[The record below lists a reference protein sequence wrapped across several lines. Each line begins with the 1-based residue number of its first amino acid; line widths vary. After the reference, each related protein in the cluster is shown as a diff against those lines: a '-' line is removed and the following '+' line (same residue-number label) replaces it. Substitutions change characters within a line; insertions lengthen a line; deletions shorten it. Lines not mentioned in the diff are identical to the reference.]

1 MSLIAGLIGAHIS
14 RTRLPAALKILCD
27 AYGMGLEF
35 YLIDTTERSEFDFDA
50 TVHGL
55 RNRGWS
61 GVAVTHP
68 YKTNAARYA
77 EDGMHPDVEHL
88 GAANA
93 LVFGEYVT
101 GFNTDYTGFQAAFA
115 SVHERGPVVMAGA
128 GGVARAIGA
137 ALVKAG
143 VSDLAI
149 YDTDTLRSEDLA
161 FSLGPP
167 ARAIPVS
174 AFEDAVREAAGLVNA
189 TPLGMAEY
197 PGSAFAPDLIGG
209 QAWAFD
215 AVYTPTDTMFLTA
228 AQAKGLQ
235 VVSGFDL
242 FRHMAVRSFAALT
255 GETPAPEDFLPL
267 LEDLRP

>member
-1 MSLIAGLIGAHIS
+1 MSLIAGLIGAHIA
-14 RTRLPAALKILCD
+14 RTKLPAALQIMCD
-27 AYGMGLEF
+27 EFGMELEF
-35 YLIDTTERSEFDFDA
+35 YLIDTTQKSAFDFDA

-61 GVAVTHP
+61 GVTVTHP

-88 GAANA
+88 GAANT

-101 GFNTDYTGFQAAFA
+101 GFNTDYTGFQAAF
-115 SVHERGPVVMAGA
+115 SGVSERGPVVMAGA

-137 ALVKAG
+137 ALVQAG

-149 YDTDTLRSEDLA
+149 YDTDTLRAEDLA

-167 ARAIPVS
+167 ARAIPS
-174 AFEDAVREAAGLVNA
+174 NALEDAVHAAAGLVNA

-197 PGSAFAPDLIGG
+197 PGAAFDLALLGP

-215 AVYTPTDTMFLTA
+215 AVYTPTDTAFLQA
-228 AQAKGLQ
+228 AQAQGLQ
-235 VVSGFDL
+235 VVTGFDL
-242 FRHMAVRSFAALT
+242 FRHMAIRSFAAYT
-255 GETPAPEDFLPL
+255 GETVDPEDFLPL
-267 LEDLRP
+267 LEGLRP